1 MQPQIT
7 SANIEPNNT
16 LLATKDANAPV
27 KDTKK
32 RKRDDGSAKLQEYLD
47 VMERPSKTKSWL
59 NPEPLNT
66 QVAILN
72 DKEQARSALE
82 TVSRNEQRETGF
94 KERKDPSQTDSSNLL
109 LDAAD
114 STAFNPED
122 AQSPENPMT
131 AQSAHDFPRLEDVPQ
146 AASDDD
152 WLRSRT
158 SRLLGLLDE
167 DDETLMLRKPVLEED
182 SHHQNPT
189 APQQYPLTETAEAA
203 RQADLE
209 SVGHADN
216 SLGMRTADPRD
227 VTLFSG
233 RLFIRNLAY
242 SATAEELRD
251 FFESHN
257 FGVIEEVGTSLGL
270 IYHHFLHSM

>member
-1 MQPQIT
+1 MQPQTT
-7 SANIEPNNT
+7 SANIKLNYT
-16 LLATKDANAPV
+16 LLATKDATAPV

-32 RKRDDGSAKLQEYLD
+32 RKRDDGNTKLQEFLD

-59 NPEPLNT
+59 NPEALDT
-66 QVAILN
+66 QVAILD

-94 KERKDPSQTDSSNLL
+94 KERKDPSQTDPSNLL
-109 LDAAD
+109 VDAAD
-114 STAFNPED
+114 STALIPED
-122 AQSPENPMT
+122 EQSPENPMT
-131 AQSAHDFPRLEDVPQ
+131 APSAHDFPRLEGVPQ

-167 DDETLMLRKPVLEED
+167 DEETLMLRKPALEED
-182 SHHQNPT
+182 SHNPT
-189 APQQYPLTETAEAA
+189 APQQAPPTETAEAA
-203 RQADLE
+203 TQADLE
-209 SVGHADN
+209 SVEHADK
-216 SLGMRTADPRD
+216 SLDTRTADPGD

-251 FFESHN
+251 LFESHN
-257 FGVIEEVGTSLGL
+257 SGVIEEVGTSLRPT
-270 IYHHFLHSM
+270 YP